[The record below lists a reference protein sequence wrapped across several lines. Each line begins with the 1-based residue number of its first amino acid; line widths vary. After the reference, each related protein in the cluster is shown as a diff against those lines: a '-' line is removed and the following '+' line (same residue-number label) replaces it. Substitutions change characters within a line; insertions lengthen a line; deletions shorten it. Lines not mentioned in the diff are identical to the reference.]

1 MPTNRTDRT
10 ALATGPVVHLLAI
23 DELHSP
29 LMAVSTSGK
38 QTKAYLPY
46 GFSPALQATG
56 GRMGFNGQYA
66 EPMTGH
72 YLLGN
77 GHRAYN
83 PSLMCFLSS
92 DRFSPF
98 DDGGLNTYS
107 YCQRDPINHSDPSGR
122 MPSRR
127 MRQNRPPPI
136 DLPIA
141 QPPQGFFARMGEA
154 VMQSMLP
161 GNRPMSEASAP
172 RQRIENEVVPNAMF
186 NQGLM
191 AVNRSL
197 ASHGNEAISPGKA
210 DHYVALAN
218 SEVSNSSKFFESFFE
233 WGKRTVEN
241 PSPNRATGAGLNLLG
256 AFFAG
261 AEDHRARTTGREI
274 QGAWAFE
281 QSETQASVRRE
292 N

>member
-1 MPTNRTDRT
+1 MPTNRTDHT
-10 ALATGPVVHLLAI
+10 PLATSPVIHLLAI

-29 LMAVSTSGK
+29 LMAVSASGK

-98 DDGGLNTYS
+98 DGGGVNTYS

-122 MPSRR
+122 MRR
-127 MRQNRPPPI
+127 NRPPPI

-141 QPPQGFFARMGEA
+141 QPPQSFLAGMREA
-154 VMQSMLP
+154 AMQMIFPSSTP
-161 GNRPMSEASAP
+161 ASELSAP
-172 RQRIENEVVPNAMF
+172 RQKIENEVVPDSMF
-186 NQGLM
+186 NRGLIT
-191 AVNRSL
+191 VNRSL
-197 ASHGNEAISPGKA
+197 ATHDNKAISPGKA
-210 DHYVALAN
+210 DHYVAMAN
-218 SEVSNSSKFFESFFE
+218 SERSNSSKFFESSYE
-233 WGKRTVEN
+233 WSKRAVEN
-241 PSPNRATGAGLNLLG
+241 PSPNRATGAVFNFFG
-256 AFFAG
+256 AFLGG
-261 AEDHRARTTGREI
+261 ADDHRARATGREI
-274 QGAWAFE
+274 QEARAFA

>member
-10 ALATGPVVHLLAI
+10 PLATLPVIHLLAI

-29 LMAVSTSGK
+29 LMAVSASGK

-98 DDGGLNTYS
+98 DGGGLNTYS

-122 MPSRR
+122 MRKSK
-127 MRQNRPPPI
+127 PPPLDI
-136 DLPIA
+136 STA
-141 QPPQGFFARMGEA
+141 QQPQGFFAGMGEV
-154 VMQSMLP
+154 VMQMFRP
-161 GNRPMSEASAP
+161 GDTPMSESSAP
-172 RQRIENEVVPNAMF
+172 RQRIENEVVPNSMF
-186 NQGLM
+186 NRGLK

-197 ASHGNEAISPGKA
+197 ATHDNKALSPGKA
-210 DHYVALAN
+210 SKYIVLAG
-218 SEVSNSSKFFESFFE
+218 SDQSNSSKFLIAFSDWSDRAKEQL
-233 WGKRTVEN
+233 T
-241 PSPNRATGAGLNLLG
+241 PNRVTGAVFNFVG
-256 AFFAG
+256 AFLGG
-261 AEDHRARTTGREI
+261 AEDHRARATGREI
-274 QGAWAFE
+274 QGAQAFA

>member
-10 ALATGPVVHLLAI
+10 ALATGLVVHLLSI

-92 DRFSPF
+92 DRSSPF
-98 DDGGLNTYS
+98 DGGGVNTYS

-122 MPSRR
+122 VRENKPSPL
-127 MRQNRPPPI
+127 N
-136 DLPIA
+136 
-141 QPPQGFFARMGEA
+141 FFAGMHKA
-154 VMQSMLP
+154 AKQMMFP
-161 GNRPMSEASAP
+161 GNKPVSESSAP
-172 RQRIENEVVPNAMF
+172 RQRIDNEVVPDSMF
-186 NQGLM
+186 NQGLIT
-191 AVNRSL
+191 VNRSL
-197 ASHGNEAISPGKA
+197 ATHDNQAISPRKA

-218 SEVSNSSKFFESFFE
+218 SELSNSSKFFESSFQ
-233 WGKRTVEN
+233 WSKRTVEN
-241 PSPNRATGAGLNLLG
+241 PSPNRATGAVFNFLG
-256 AFFAG
+256 AFLGG
-261 AEDHRARTTGREI
+261 AEDHRGRKTGREI
-274 QGAWAFE
+274 QGPWESAP
-281 QSETQASVRRE
+281 SETQASLRRE